1 MSGSLLIRV
10 VAATGKVLAEIRVM
24 SEMASGQEATF
35 GQAIPWSVI
44 DNPVT
49 IHELITST
57 RDRVGDRDA
66 FSFQLLSSPD
76 SAADT
81 LTWNQFH
88 EQVTR
93 TANMFRGLG
102 IGENDV
108 IAYLLPNTTET
119 ALTLLGGM
127 VAGKVNPI
135 NPLLSVEQIAGIL
148 RASNAKVLVTLK
160 SFPKTNISQLASAAV
175 AKAPGVRHVI
185 EIDMLGY
192 IKPPKSWI
200 AGLLRPKNPVRY
212 TVPVSD
218 FSRVLQGHRGDQLEF
233 EDTRRDRV
241 VALFHTGGT
250 TGIPKLVQH
259 RQGGLIYNGW
269 CSTTVGIN
277 HDSVVICPLP
287 LFHVFAAY
295 AIMMSILTTG
305 AHVVFPTPAGYRGD
319 GVFDNFWKLIE
330 RWKATYMI
338 TVPTALAALMQR
350 KVDADVSSLE
360 LALCGSAPLPVELFN
375 RFETATGVKILE
387 GYGLTE
393 VTCLV
398 SINPTDGE
406 RKVGSVGLP
415 FNYSNV
421 RILDC
426 DRDGTIRKECGPDE
440 VGEICISSPGVISG
454 HTYTEDEK
462 NQGLFADV
470 HWVRTGDLGRFDSDG
485 YLWITGRSK
494 DLIIRGGHNIDPA
507 IIEDVLAGHEMVAFT
522 GAIGQPDERL
532 GEVPCVYVELVE
544 GASVSEEQLLQYA
557 QENITDRLARPVHLE
572 ILDTLPKT
580 AVGKVFKPDLRK
592 MAIMRVL
599 TAALSKAGLEADI
612 VVDEDPK
619 RGLVAEVR
627 LPDGVQEQGQV
638 GGILGGYAVQ
648 WDVST

>member
-1 MSGSLLIRV
+1 
-10 VAATGKVLAEIRVM
+10 M
-24 SEMASGQEATF
+24 SEMTSGQEATF

-44 DNPVT
+44 DKPVT

-93 TANMFRGLG
+93 AANMFRGLG
-102 IGENDV
+102 IGEDDV

-192 IKPPKSWI
+192 LKPPKSWI

-212 TVPVSD
+212 TVPVSE
-218 FSRVLQGHRGDQLEF
+218 FSRVVQGHRGDQLEF

-350 KVDADVSSLE
+350 KVDADVSSLD

-375 RFETATGVKILE
+375 RFENATGVKILE

-426 DRDGTIRKECGPDE
+426 DSDGAIRKECGPDE

-462 NQGLFADV
+462 NQGLFADE

-522 GAIGQPDERL
+522 GAIGQPDDRL

-544 GASVSEEQLLQYA
+544 GASGSEEQLLQYA

-572 ILDTLPKT
+572 IMDTLPKT

-592 MAIMRVL
+592 MAIRRVL

-619 RGLVAEVR
+619 RGLVANIR
-627 LPDGVQEQGQV
+627 LPGGVQEQGQV
-638 GGILGGYAVQ
+638 TEILGEYAVQ
-648 WDVST
+648 WDLSA

>member
-44 DNPVT
+44 DKPVT
-49 IHELITST
+49 IHELITNT
-57 RDRVGDRDA
+57 RDRVGDSDA

-350 KVDADVSSLE
+350 KIDADVSSLE

-426 DRDGTIRKECGPDE
+426 DRDGTIRKECGPDG

-454 HTYTEDEK
+454 HTYTDDEK

-557 QENITDRLARPVHLE
+557 QENITDRLSRPVHLE

-619 RGLVAEVR
+619 RGLVAKVR

-638 GGILGGYAVQ
+638 GVILGGYAVQ